1 MGFLLIKGKFYILG
15 YQPDGDSVKFK
26 PDNNNLF
33 KKLKTDTG
41 KVGQVKVNNKG
52 MAQLRVEAIDALETH
67 YSAGKLLHQP
77 WTQATSARLHLLNFL
92 GFTGI
97 QFGETETKVTGVN
110 QDGLKGYILTKYVDN
125 NRYGRPVSFV
135 FPGTSSK
142 PDGSDVFLDEKLL
155 KKSLNYEMLLSGFA
169 YPTFY
174 KNLYTDLRSEFTRA
188 IKKAKQANRGIY
200 ADDVTTCGFQFKNMK
215 SITDDEVILPKLFR
229 RLAEHINKEGGK
241 ISTFKDFLEDKNDEL
256 FVMGK
261 FHRQN
266 LNNLVEVKKKKV
278 RLTEK
283 PEDIIFYP
291 K

>member
-26 PDNNNLF
+26 PDNKNLF

-41 KVGQVKVNNKG
+41 KVGKVKVNNKG

-67 YSAGKLLHQP
+67 YIAGKLLHQP
-77 WTQATSARLHLLNFL
+77 WTQAASARLHLLNFL

-97 QFGETETKVTGVN
+97 QFGESEKKVTGVN

-125 NRYGRPVSFV
+125 YRYGRPVSFV
-135 FPGTSSK
+135 FPGSAAK
-142 PDGSDVFLDEKLL
+142 PDGSDVFLDDKLL
-155 KKSLNYEMLLSGFA
+155 KNSLNYEMLLSGFA

-174 KNLYTDLRSEFTRA
+174 KNLYADLRSEFTRA
-188 IKKAKQANRGIY
+188 VKKAKQANRGIY
-200 ADDVTTCGFQFKNMK
+200 ADDVTTSGFQFKNIK

-241 ISTFKDFLEDKNDEL
+241 ISSFKKFLETKNDEL

-278 RLTEK
+278 RLIEK